1 MEEKD
6 KWKLLSIVMTFFFI
20 SSVVIILDLNSN
32 INKYSDEINLVTNEF
47 ASLGLETPQW
57 NESTRYFEVWDED
70 TAYVGYTR
78 FNDME
83 TNILEIVKFDHCE
96 MVKIGNRFHYVTVGD
111 NTTVMVSREVQRR
124 FY

>member
-32 INKYSDEINLVTNEF
+32 INKYSYETDLITNEF

-57 NESTRYFEVWDED
+57 NESTRFFEVWDGD

-83 TNILEIVKFDHCE
+83 TNLLEIVRFDYCE
-96 MVKIGNRFHYVTVGD
+96 MVKLGGKFQYVTVGD

>member
-6 KWKLLSIVMTFFFI
+6 KWKLLSIVLMFFFV
-20 SSVVIILDLNSN
+20 STMVIILDLNSN
-32 INKYSDEINLVTNEF
+32 INKFSKETDLVTNEF
-47 ASLGLETPQW
+47 ASLNLGTPQW
-57 NESTRYFEVWDED
+57 NESTRYFEVWNED

-83 TNILEIVKFDHCE
+83 TNLLEIVKFEDCE
-96 MVKIGNRFHYVTVGD
+96 VMKIGGNYQYVSEDKNITV
-111 NTTVMVSREVQRR
+111 VVSREVQRR